1 MSSGN
6 FLTMGSVFYSILL
19 LIVFFS
25 KKTFKSLE
33 NKIYSYLIVCNFIGL
48 ILAVL
53 CYYTVLNSNVVPVL
67 NFVVSRLYL
76 IYLVS
81 YIYIF
86 FTYLLAIIYCKD
98 NIIPKVIKR
107 VINILIIS
115 FVFIV
120 ALVYMLPLYYHNENM
135 IVYSYGPSANVIYVL
150 ATVCMSIWTILLI
163 ANYKKITN
171 KKFLPIIFFIIGSLI
186 VTIIQKKNP
195 GLLLMT
201 SLETYITIIMYFTI
215 ENPDMKILE
224 EVHNA
229 KVISDNANE
238 EKTMFLYNMTSS
250 LREITKDI
258 NYEADYI
265 IDESSTKKPDL
276 ITINDS
282 AREIKVSTGK
292 FTTMTNE
299 MLDVS
304 HLDAASIKVYNDKYN
319 IKLILK
325 EIITIYKDK
334 IKNKNLDFRT
344 NIQSDLPEYLYG
356 DALNLKNVLT
366 SLLDNS
372 LKYTNKGY
380 IELSVNY
387 IKKNDIARLIIS
399 IEDSGIGIKSTEL
412 EKIFNKNKEELNKY
426 NLKNNL
432 YTARKLVTLMG
443 GTIIASSTFGVG
455 TIMKVVLDQ
464 KIDADTNNNYDKVLD
479 KKKILLVED
488 SSVTTKLI
496 TKYLKDSNVII
507 DTVELGSDALD
518 KIRNHEKYDLIL
530 LEEDLK
536 PLDAYTIIKKLNQIK
551 NFNIKVVLLTKNT
564 SLEYNETYK
573 DQGFTNV
580 LIKPID
586 KEKLIN
592 VINGKDEQNGKNI

>member
-1 MSSGN
+1 MIGICFSVSGII
-6 FLTMGSVFYSILL
+6 FLSIF
-19 LIVFFS
+19 IICFFS
-25 KKTFKSLE
+25 KNYIKTNETRLYGSLLYITFIGTAIDILSFTLYKTGVDVNSILYSFLAKSMLVYFISWVLTFSSYVYSISKKSLTKY
-33 NKIYSYLIVCNFIGL
+33 NPLVLRIIFLVLSLLVLTLPINFIKTNNAVYPSGIGVNVTYAIVAIFL
-48 ILAVL
+48 MLSTILAIENFSKKDLKKYIPIFLVIVMLVSATLVQKVL
-53 CYYTVLNSNVVPVL
+53 PDSFLI
-67 NFVVSRLYL
+67 NFSLVTVVS
-76 IYLVS
+76 V
-81 YIYIF
+81 
-86 FTYLLAIIYCKD
+86 
-98 NIIPKVIKR
+98 
-107 VINILIIS
+107 
-115 FVFIV
+115 
-120 ALVYMLPLYYHNENM
+120 
-135 IVYSYGPSANVIYVL
+135 
-150 ATVCMSIWTILLI
+150 
-163 ANYKKITN
+163 
-171 KKFLPIIFFIIGSLI
+171 
-186 VTIIQKKNP
+186 
-195 GLLLMT
+195 
-201 SLETYITIIMYFTI
+201 MYFTI

-380 IELSVNY
+380 IELSVNH

-455 TIMKVVLDQ
+455 TTMKVVLDQ
-464 KIDADTNNNYDKVLD
+464 KIDADTFNNYDKVLD
-479 KKKILLVED
+479 KKKILLVTD

-551 NFNIKVVLLTKNT
+551 NFNIKVILLTKNT
-564 SLEYNETYK
+564 SLEYTDTYK

-592 VINGKDEQNGKNI
+592 IINI

>member
-1 MSSGN
+1 MYTGV
-6 FLTMGSVFYSILL
+6 FFTIEAVFYLILL
-19 LIVFFS
+19 LVVYFRKNIYKS
-25 KKTFKSLE
+25 KENKVYSMLVVIAFIEVSLE
-33 NKIYSYLIVCNFIGL
+33 LVLDYIGPLYQQIPIISYFVARLYCAFIELWLTCLICYVMFVISSMNKKEKYSNIIKSVFILLGITFSTLNFIL
-48 ILAVL
+48 
-53 CYYTVLNSNVVPVL
+53 PL
-67 NFVVSRLYL
+67 NFMY
-76 IYLVS
+76 
-81 YIYIF
+81 
-86 FTYLLAIIYCKD
+86 
-98 NIIPKVIKR
+98 NG
-107 VINILIIS
+107 N
-115 FVFIV
+115 V
-120 ALVYMLPLYYHNENM
+120 AYT
-135 IVYSYGPSANVIYVL
+135 YGPSVNIVYISAFLYSLIGIVSLIYNKKK
-150 ATVCMSIWTILLI
+150 IKDKRFFPILL
-163 ANYKKITN
+163 
-171 KKFLPIIFFIIGSLI
+171 FLILGGIGSY
-186 VTIIQKKNP
+186 IQYKNP
-195 GLLLMT
+195 GLLLAVPIH
-201 SLETYITIIMYFTI
+201 SFITFLMYFTI

-356 DALNLKNVLT
+356 DALNLKNVLA

-464 KIDADTNNNYDKVLD
+464 KIDDQTNNNNYDKVLE
-479 KKKILLVED
+479 KKKVLLVED

-564 SLEYNETYK
+564 SLEYTDTYK

-580 LIKPID
+580 LVKPID

-592 VINGKDEQNGKNI
+592 VINGKDE

>member
-1 MSSGN
+1 MIGICFSVSGII
-6 FLTMGSVFYSILL
+6 FLSIF
-19 LIVFFS
+19 IICFFS
-25 KKTFKSLE
+25 KNYIKTNETRLYGSLLYITFIGTAIDILSFTLYKTGVDVNSILYSFLAKSMLVYFISWVLTFSSYVYSISKKSLIKY
-33 NKIYSYLIVCNFIGL
+33 NPLVLRIIFLVLSLLVLTLPINFIKTNNAVYPSGIGVNVTYAIVAIFL
-48 ILAVL
+48 MLSTILAIENFSKKDLKKYIPIFLVIVMLVSATLVQKVL
-53 CYYTVLNSNVVPVL
+53 PDSFLI
-67 NFVVSRLYL
+67 NFSLVTVVS
-76 IYLVS
+76 V
-81 YIYIF
+81 
-86 FTYLLAIIYCKD
+86 
-98 NIIPKVIKR
+98 
-107 VINILIIS
+107 
-115 FVFIV
+115 
-120 ALVYMLPLYYHNENM
+120 
-135 IVYSYGPSANVIYVL
+135 
-150 ATVCMSIWTILLI
+150 
-163 ANYKKITN
+163 
-171 KKFLPIIFFIIGSLI
+171 
-186 VTIIQKKNP
+186 
-195 GLLLMT
+195 
-201 SLETYITIIMYFTI
+201 MYFTI

-304 HLDAASIKVYNDKYN
+304 NLDAASIKVYNDKYN

-464 KIDADTNNNYDKVLD
+464 KIDTDTFNNYDKVLD
-479 KKKILLVED
+479 KKKILLVTD

-564 SLEYNETYK
+564 SLEYTDTYK

-592 VINGKDEQNGKNI
+592 IINI

>member
-1 MSSGN
+1 MNFGYFILCALCLSLTLNIIFFTKKHISSN
-6 FLTMGSVFYSILL
+6 ETKI
-19 LIVFFS
+19 FS
-25 KKTFKSLE
+25 KL
-33 NKIYSYLIVCNFIGL
+33 L
-48 ILAVL
+48 
-53 CYYTVLNSNVVPVL
+53 VL
-67 NFVVSRLYL
+67 NFLGLLIEFFCTYISNNFSAVAIPAIILTK
-76 IYLVS
+76 IYLV
-81 YIYIF
+81 YLI
-86 FTYLLAIIYCKD
+86 TYLLFMTLYIYVVCYTGEKNKKLEHYKKLELISYIIYAICVVICLALKIETAKGYAIGPAVDFVYVCSTICMIIWFIPIIKNRKIINFKKFIPLFCYVFLIGIIALIQKVYPQATLITSMEFAII
-98 NIIPKVIKR
+98 
-107 VINILIIS
+107 
-115 FVFIV
+115 F
-120 ALVYMLPLYYHNENM
+120 
-135 IVYSYGPSANVIYVL
+135 
-150 ATVCMSIWTILLI
+150 
-163 ANYKKITN
+163 
-171 KKFLPIIFFIIGSLI
+171 
-186 VTIIQKKNP
+186 
-195 GLLLMT
+195 
-201 SLETYITIIMYFTI
+201 IMYHTI

-380 IELSVNY
+380 IELSVNH

-455 TIMKVVLDQ
+455 TTMKVVLDQ
-464 KIDADTNNNYDKVLD
+464 KIDADTFNNYDKVLD
-479 KKKILLVED
+479 KKKILLVTD

-564 SLEYNETYK
+564 SLEYTDTYK

-580 LIKPID
+580 LVKPID

-592 VINGKDEQNGKNI
+592 IINE